1 LPKKELKK
9 MKIDE
14 ITQYFMNKTTK
25 QNMKLFRAIDYL
37 IIENFEE
44 FEKDLKYVIEN
55 KEEEEIKR
63 VFESKIWK
71 SKMMFSKADR
81 VLVFNRINKIRDLGD
96 ILARKMLLYR
106 VVFPDEQFKNDIKE
120 ILELLKT
127 VLLDLASAVKSI
139 GKDLEYSYEV
149 SQKIKNEHLK
159 LRNKAW
165 ELLSNLYNYEMDFLS
180 RTFLYLKDL
189 IEGIVFLADEAENFA
204 GYLQFL
210 ATKYLIFE

>member
-1 LPKKELKK
+1 MPKKELKK

-25 QNMKLFRAIDYL
+25 QNMKLIRAINHL

-55 KEEEEIKR
+55 KKEEEIKR

-81 VLVFNRINKIRDLGD
+81 VLVFNRINKIRDLGE

-165 ELLSNLYNYEMDFLS
+165 ELLGNLYNYEMDFLS

>member
-25 QNMKLFRAIDYL
+25 QNMKLIRAIGHL
-37 IIENFEE
+37 IIEDFEE
-44 FEKDLKYVIEN
+44 FEKDLKYVIET
-55 KEEEEIKR
+55 KKEEEIKR
-63 VFESKIWK
+63 AFESKIWK

-81 VLVFNRINKIRDLGD
+81 VLVFNRINKIRDLGET
-96 ILARKMLLYR
+96 LARRMLLYR

-139 GKDLEYSYEV
+139 GKDLEHSYEV

-165 ELLSNLYNYEMDFLS
+165 ELLSKLYNYEMDFLS

-189 IEGIVFLADEAENFA
+189 IEGLVFLADEAENFA

>member
-25 QNMKLFRAIDYL
+25 QNMKLIRAINHL

-55 KEEEEIKR
+55 KKEEEIKR

-81 VLVFNRINKIRDLGD
+81 VLVFNRINKIRDLGE

-165 ELLSNLYNYEMDFLS
+165 ELLGNLYNYEMDFLS

>member
-1 LPKKELKK
+1 
-9 MKIDE
+9 
-14 ITQYFMNKTTK
+14 
-25 QNMKLFRAIDYL
+25 
-37 IIENFEE
+37 
-44 FEKDLKYVIEN
+44 
-55 KEEEEIKR
+55 
-63 VFESKIWK
+63 
-71 SKMMFSKADR
+71 MMFSKADR
-81 VLVFNRINKIRDLGD
+81 VLVFNRINKIRDFGE

-106 VVFPDEQFKNDIKE
+106 VVFPDEQFKNDIKV

-139 GKDLEYSYEV
+139 GKDLEHSYEV

-165 ELLSNLYNYEMDFLS
+165 ELLSKLYNYEMDFLS

-189 IEGIVFLADEAENFA
+189 IEGIVILADVAENFA

>member
-1 LPKKELKK
+1 

-25 QNMKLFRAIDYL
+25 QNMKLIKAISHL
-37 IIENFEE
+37 IIEDFDE
-44 FEKDLKYVIEN
+44 FEKDLNYVIEN
-55 KEEEEIKR
+55 KKEEKIKR
-63 VFESKIWK
+63 TFESKIWK

-81 VLVFNRINKIRDLGD
+81 VLVFNRINKIRDLGE

-106 VVFPDEQFKNDIKE
+106 VVFPDEKFKNDIKI
-120 ILELLKT
+120 ILDLLKT
-127 VLLDLASAVKSI
+127 VFLDLASAVKSI
-139 GKDLEYSYEV
+139 EKDLEHSYEV
-149 SQKIKNEHLK
+149 SQKIKNEHVF

-165 ELLSNLYNYEMDFLS
+165 ELLTTLYNYDMDFLS

-189 IEGIVFLADEAENFA
+189 IEGIVNLADDAENFA

>member
-1 LPKKELKK
+1 
-9 MKIDE
+9 
-14 ITQYFMNKTTK
+14 MNKTTK
-25 QNMKLFRAIDYL
+25 QNMKIIRAIDHL

-44 FEKDLKYVIEN
+44 FEKDLKYVIET
-55 KEEEEIKR
+55 KKEEEIKR
-63 VFESKIWK
+63 AFESKIWK

-81 VLVFNRINKIRDLGD
+81 VLVFNRINKIRDFGE

-165 ELLSNLYNYEMDFLS
+165 ELLSKLYNYEMDFLS

>member
-25 QNMKLFRAIDYL
+25 QNMKLIRAIDHL

-55 KEEEEIKR
+55 KKEEEIKR

-81 VLVFNRINKIRDLGD
+81 VLVFNRINKIRDLGE

-165 ELLSNLYNYEMDFLS
+165 ELLGNLYNYEMDFLS

>member
-1 LPKKELKK
+1 MPKKELKK

-25 QNMKLFRAIDYL
+25 QNMKLIRAIGHL
-37 IIENFEE
+37 IIEDFEE
-44 FEKDLKYVIEN
+44 FEKDLKYVIET
-55 KEEEEIKR
+55 KKEEEIKR
-63 VFESKIWK
+63 AFESKIWK

-81 VLVFNRINKIRDLGD
+81 VLVFNRINKIRDFGE

-165 ELLSNLYNYEMDFLS
+165 ELLSKLYNYEMDFLS

>member
-1 LPKKELKK
+1 MPKKELKK

-25 QNMKLFRAIDYL
+25 QNMKLIRAIDHL
-37 IIENFEE
+37 IIEDFEE
-44 FEKDLKYVIEN
+44 FEKDLKYVIDT
-55 KEEEEIKR
+55 KKEEEIKR
-63 VFESKIWK
+63 AFESKIWK

-81 VLVFNRINKIRDLGD
+81 VLVFNRINKIRDLGET
-96 ILARKMLLYR
+96 LARRMLLYR

-139 GKDLEYSYEV
+139 GKDLEQSYEV